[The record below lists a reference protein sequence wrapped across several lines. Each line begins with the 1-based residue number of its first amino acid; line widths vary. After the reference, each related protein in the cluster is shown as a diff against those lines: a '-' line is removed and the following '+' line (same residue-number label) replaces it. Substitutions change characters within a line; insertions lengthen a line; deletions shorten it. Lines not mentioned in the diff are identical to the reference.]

1 MSTDFIDDLLKAVF
15 RIFPID
21 ISALKE
27 ILIISGMPEETQNL
41 RYLSFNRQTIQENA
55 TIKTFSAVA
64 LINNRRATQWLL
76 KGYARKIS
84 QLVFSPRWTRNEMD
98 LFINALRCSPD
109 ILALI
114 SSSPAAYS
122 LLGVLEIEDHGNP
135 GVFKRWSR
143 RVRPALVIPGL
154 NEIGHQ
160 KIAEFEHVNEVR
172 KYSRKKTYYKDSA

>member
-1 MSTDFIDDLLKAVF
+1 MSTDFIDNLLKAVSRNF
-15 RIFPID
+15 SSD

-41 RYLSFNRQTIQENA
+41 RYLSFNRQTIQEDGA
-55 TIKTFSAVA
+55 IKTFSAVA

-114 SSSPAAYS
+114 SSSPTAYS
-122 LLGVLEIEDHGNP
+122 LLGILEIEDRGSP

-143 RVRPALVIPGL
+143 RIRPVLAVPRL
-154 NEIGHQ
+154 NDIGQ
-160 KIAEFEHVNEVR
+160 QQIAEFEHVNEIR
-172 KYSRKKTYYKDSA
+172 RYSRKRNGRNG